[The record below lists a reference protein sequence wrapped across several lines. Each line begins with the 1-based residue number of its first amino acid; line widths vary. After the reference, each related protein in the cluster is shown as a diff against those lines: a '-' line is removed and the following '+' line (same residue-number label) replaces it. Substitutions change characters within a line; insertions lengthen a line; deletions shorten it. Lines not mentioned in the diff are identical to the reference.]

1 MIEGRVTVSNTLG
14 LHARAAAQLV
24 KTASEF
30 KSKIT
35 LLRSDGKGSADAK
48 SILGVLT
55 LSARYGTEIVIRADG
70 DDEVLALAALVE
82 LFERGFGEN

>member
-24 KTASEF
+24 KTAAEF
-30 KSKIT
+30 TSKIV
-35 LLRSDGKGSADAK
+35 LERSDGKGSADAK

-55 LSARYGTEIVIRADG
+55 LSARYGTELIVRVEG
-70 DDEVLALAALVE
+70 EDEVRALAGIIE
-82 LFERGFGEN
+82 LFGRGFGEN